1 MIIEGSLSFNGRG
14 LDHPFHLETK
24 FLFKNPSLPK
34 ESQLKLDNINEK
46 EIGDPLLAQNTL
58 PEMAPQSPSL
68 KSSSPKHEAAVTLQK
83 VYKSFRTRRQLADCA
98 VLVQQHWW
106 KLLDFALLK
115 RNSVSFFDISKP
127 ETAVSRWSRART
139 RAAMVGRGLSKDNKA
154 KKLALQHWL
163 EAIDPRHRY
172 GHNLHFYY
180 VNWLQCESR
189 QPFFYWLDVGEGKE
203 VSLDECPRPK
213 LQHQC
218 IKYLGPKEREGYE
231 VIVEDGK
238 FLYKQNRELLDSSEG
253 PEEKYIFVLSTS
265 KHLYVGQKQR
275 GTFQHSSFLA
285 GGATSAAG
293 RLVVEKG
300 VLKAVWSHSG
310 HYRPTQENFQ
320 EFISFLKENN
330 VDLTDVKSDPTDEEN
345 SCLKKDETNIG
356 FRHNSSELYLRLSSG
371 SQHGTNLSNLDIH
384 QPIDQLATA
393 TADNDQH
400 LESKNSCSLE
410 RNSKIDGST
419 SVDLSKRPKNKSRET
434 ESHSAKC
441 QLDGDELMEDSL
453 SVEHDYL
460 FKKLNLF
467 GEEEEEDEQVPQQK
481 ILDRINSKKDMAS
494 YQLGKKLPFK
504 WTTGAGPRIGCV
516 RDYPTELQFR
526 CLEEVHLSPRS
537 HGGHSRGCL
546 SPQSKVCLSPRSP
559 GNHSGYSSPRNMA
572 CPSPR
577 SPGTS
582 LLKESSAT
590 ATASTSATIINVR

>member
-1 MIIEGSLSFNGRG
+1 M
-14 LDHPFHLETK
+14 
-24 FLFKNPSLPK
+24 
-34 ESQLKLDNINEK
+34 
-46 EIGDPLLAQNTL
+46 
-58 PEMAPQSPSL
+58 
-68 KSSSPKHEAAVTLQK
+68 
-83 VYKSFRTRRQLADCA
+83 
-98 VLVQQHWW
+98 
-106 KLLDFALLK
+106 
-115 RNSVSFFDISKP
+115 
-127 ETAVSRWSRART
+127 
-139 RAAMVGRGLSKDNKA
+139 
-154 KKLALQHWL
+154 
-163 EAIDPRHRY
+163 
-172 GHNLHFYY
+172 
-180 VNWLQCESR
+180 
-189 QPFFYWLDVGEGKE
+189 
-203 VSLDECPRPK
+203 
-213 LQHQC
+213 
-218 IKYLGPKEREGYE
+218 
-231 VIVEDGK
+231 
-238 FLYKQNRELLDSSEG
+238 
-253 PEEKYIFVLSTS
+253 
-265 KHLYVGQKQR
+265 
-275 GTFQHSSFLA
+275 
-285 GGATSAAG
+285 
-293 RLVVEKG
+293 
-300 VLKAVWSHSG
+300 
-310 HYRPTQENFQ
+310 
-320 EFISFLKENN
+320 
-330 VDLTDVKSDPTDEEN
+330 
-345 SCLKKDETNIG
+345 KKDETNIG

-371 SQHGTNLSNLDIH
+371 SQHGTNLSNLDID

-590 ATASTSATIINVR
+590 ATASTSATIIHVR

>member
-1 MIIEGSLSFNGRG
+1 MKRRWRSVSLNYRNSEPSILKSFGPVKMTIEGSLSFNGKG
-14 LDHPFHLETK
+14 LDPTFHFETK
-24 FLFKNPSLPK
+24 FLLKNPSLPK
-34 ESQLKLDNINEK
+34 ESQLKLDSINEK

-58 PEMAPQSPSL
+58 PEMVPQSPSL
-68 KSSSPKHEAAVTLQK
+68 KSSSPKHEAAVKLQK

-115 RNSVSFFDISKP
+115 RNSVSFFDVSKP

-154 KKLALQHWL
+154 NKLALQHWL

-180 VNWLQCESR
+180 VSWLQCESR

-203 VSLDECPRPK
+203 VCLDECPRQK

-238 FLYKQNRELLDSSEG
+238 FLYKQNRELLDTSEG

-265 KHLYVGQKQR
+265 KDLYVGQKQR

-300 VLKAVWSHSG
+300 VLKVVWSHSG

-345 SCLKKDETNIG
+345 SCLKQDGTNIG
-356 FRHNSSELYLRLSSG
+356 FRHNSSELYL
-371 SQHGTNLSNLDIH
+371 H
-384 QPIDQLATA
+384 
-393 TADNDQH
+393 
-400 LESKNSCSLE
+400 
-410 RNSKIDGST
+410 
-419 SVDLSKRPKNKSRET
+419 LSKKPENNGLET
-434 ESHSAKC
+434 ESHLSKC
-441 QLDGDELMEDSL
+441 QLDDDELMEDSL

-460 FKKLNLF
+460 VKKLNLF
-467 GEEEEEDEQVPQQK
+467 EEEEEDDEQVPQQK
-481 ILDRINSKKDMAS
+481 ILDRINSKKDMDS
-494 YQLGKKLPFK
+494 YQLGKKLSFK
-504 WTTGAGPRIGCV
+504 WTTGVGPRIGCV
-516 RDYPTELQFR
+516 RDCPTELQFR

-537 HGGHSRGCL
+537 HVGHS
-546 SPQSKVCLSPRSP
+546 QSMVCPSPR
-559 GNHSGYSSPRNMA
+559 SPRNMA

-590 ATASTSATIINVR
+590 ATASTTATIINHSPPPFPVAQAQVSEY